1 MKKFIKPLLVAIIY
15 LIAQGIAGGIIGLL
29 VFITEPAFME
39 AAKAGNEAEIESAI
53 PPSWLACMIIVS
65 GLLTVIIASA
75 MKLINWKTAF
85 HWNKKQASEAWLPL
99 IAAIT
104 GIFAITVFEEQL
116 QLEDQLADQFA
127 SMMHSTAGILGISL
141 FGPII
146 EELCFREA
154 LMGGLIRRGMKPWLA
169 IFISAAIFGL
179 IHGNPVQIVGA
190 GLIGIILGTIYY
202 KSGNIVLTSILHVIN
217 NSFATFL
224 AITYGMDTS
233 LSEITGSTT
242 ATIVSGIICAVF
254 STALFVRY
262 WKFAK

>member
-15 LIAQGIAGGIIGLL
+15 LITQGIAGGILGFILL
-29 VFITEPAFME
+29 ITKPEFAE
-39 AAKAGNEAEIESAI
+39 AAKAGNIASVF
-53 PPSWLACMIIVS
+53 PPNWLALAILLA

-85 HWNKKQASEAWLPL
+85 SWDKKQASGAWLPL
-99 IAAIT
+99 IASIA
-104 GIFAITVFEEQL
+104 GIFAITIFEEQL
-116 QLEDQLADQFA
+116 QLEDQLAEQFA
-127 SMMHSTAGILGISL
+127 SMMHSTAGIIGISL

-146 EELCFREA
+146 EEICFREA

-190 GLIGIILGTIYY
+190 GSIGVILGIIYY

-233 LSEITGSTT
+233 LSDITGSTT
-242 ATIVSGIICAVF
+242 ATIISGIICAIF
-254 STALFVRY
+254 STALFIRY

>member
-15 LIAQGIAGGIIGLL
+15 LITQGIVGGILGLTL
-29 VFITEPAFME
+29 LIAKPGFTE
-39 AAKAGNEAEIESAI
+39 AAKAGDEEIASVF
-53 PPSWLACMIIVS
+53 PPSWLALAILLA

-85 HWNKKQASEAWLPL
+85 SWDKKQASGAWLPL
-99 IAAIT
+99 IASIA

-127 SMMHSTAGILGISL
+127 SMMHSTAGIIGISL

-146 EELCFREA
+146 EEICFREA

-179 IHGNPVQIVGA
+179 IHGNPIQIVGA
-190 GLIGIILGTIYY
+190 GLIGVIFGIIYY

-233 LSEITGSTT
+233 LNDITGSTT
-242 ATIVSGIICAVF
+242 ATIILGFICAVF
-254 STALFVRY
+254 STALFIRY